1 MTQILVEQ
9 NTNRKEYAFDNVDG
23 KWLFFG
29 YYRGT
34 DVEEAQLAGEEI
46 QIELG
51 NTATDYV
58 EHEQTDYILDI
69 QQEMLQG
76 DCFVKEEDGWKEVHG
91 FGKYTFDGTENYI
104 KSDSYSDENWFCG
117 YANSAIVQSAII
129 KQDGK
134 MYATR
139 FSKIGSYATIT
150 DDNCIRCAS
159 QMHVRISTE
168 CLTENTA
175 EAYKNL
181 LAQWKNEGNPLV
193 VYYELATPTKLPC
206 TAEQSA
212 VLEELSNLDLFD
224 GTNNI
229 ITAEDI
235 ALLKLKYSLDVE
247 TYVDNKIDEKLA
259 NINQQ
264 ILEIAGGN

>member
-69 QQEMLQG
+69 QQEMLSG
-76 DCFVKEEDGWKEVHG
+76 DYFVKEADGWKEVHG
-91 FGKYTFDGTENYI
+91 FGKYVFDGTENYI
-104 KSDSYSDENWFCG
+104 KSPISDDN
-117 YANSAIVQSAII
+117 YLRTYTQVSLISSSII
-129 KQDGK
+129 KMNGK
-134 MYATR
+134 MFATR
-139 FSKIGSYATIT
+139 YKTIGMYSSNTTGNRIA
-150 DDNCIRCAS
+150 CSS
-159 QMHVRISTE
+159 QFHVQISAE
-168 CLTENTA
+168 FLTENTA
-175 EAYKNL
+175 EAYNAL
-181 LAQWKNEGNPLV
+181 LAQWKNEGNPLIAF
-193 VYYELATPTKLPC
+193 YELATPTKLAC
-206 TAEQSA
+206 TEAQSA

-224 GTNNI
+224 GVNNI

-235 ALLKLKYSLDVE
+235 ALLKSKYSLDVK
-247 TYVDNKIDEKLA
+247 TYVNNQLA
-259 NINQQ
+259 NVNQQ
-264 ILEIAGGN
+264 ILEIVGGN

>member
-34 DVEEAQLAGEEI
+34 DVEEAQLAGEEV

-51 NTATDYV
+51 DTATDYV

-69 QQEMLQG
+69 QQEMLEG
-76 DCFVKEEDGWKEVHG
+76 DYFIKETDGWKEVHG
-91 FGKYTFDGTENYI
+91 FGKYAFDGTENYI

-117 YANSAIVQSAII
+117 YSLNSVAADAKI
-129 KQDGK
+129 DGN
-134 MYATR
+134 MFTTRYA
-139 FSKIGSYATIT
+139 KIGSYATIT
-150 DDNCIRCAS
+150 DDNCIACRP
-159 QMHVRISTE
+159 QFQTRISTE
-168 CLTENTA
+168 FLTENTA

-193 VYYELATPTKLPC
+193 VFYELINQTKLPC

-212 VLEELSNLDLFD
+212 VLEELSNLELFD
-224 GTNNI
+224 GVNNI
-229 ITAEDI
+229 ITEEDI
-235 ALLKLKYSLDVE
+235 ALLKLKYALDVK
-247 TYVDNKIDEKLA
+247 TYVNNQLA
-259 NINQQ
+259 NVNAQ
-264 ILEIAGGN
+264 ILNIAGGN